1 MYIFIS
7 HDELRMGIEKNKESA
22 PASAEK
28 QKDIIALL
36 KQHLPSASVADF
48 SALKPEKQRAA

>member
-1 MYIFIS
+1 
-7 HDELRMGIEKNKESA
+7 MGIEKNKESA